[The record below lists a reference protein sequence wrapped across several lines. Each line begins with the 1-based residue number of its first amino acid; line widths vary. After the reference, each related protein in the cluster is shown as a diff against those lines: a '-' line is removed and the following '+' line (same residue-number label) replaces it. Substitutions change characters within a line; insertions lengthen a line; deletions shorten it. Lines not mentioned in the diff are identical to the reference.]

1 MFKLCQLG
9 GTKNNKLLFSNN
21 KTKKNKKTLKNKL
34 HLFIK

>member
-21 KTKKNKKTLKNKL
+21 KTKKNKNKKTLKK
-34 HLFIK
+34 K